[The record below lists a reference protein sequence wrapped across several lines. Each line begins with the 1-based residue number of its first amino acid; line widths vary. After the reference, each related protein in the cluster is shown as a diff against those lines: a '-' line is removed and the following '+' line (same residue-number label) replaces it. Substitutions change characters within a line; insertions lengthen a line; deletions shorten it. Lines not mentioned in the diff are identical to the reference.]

1 MDVSVSTLV
10 AGGGLLGGVAMGV
23 AARWG
28 RFCTLGAI
36 EDAFYGNDLRRLRAW
51 AVAIALSLLS
61 VQAMGWA
68 GVIPLSESFYL
79 TAPFGLVGLV
89 LGGLLFGIGMALTG
103 TCAYGVLA
111 RIGGG
116 DLRSLVV
123 LMVIGVTAY
132 ATIAGILAPL
142 RVGVIEPLA
151 IPLGAPLGATSGEHA
166 SQHVGALLAAATGL
180 PVERLAV
187 VLVVAALLGWSL
199 RDRGFRASPRHWLSG
214 IAVGLTIAAGW
225 AVTGTIG
232 QDPFEPAVLQS
243 HSYVAPSGRALLY
256 VMTFTGASLD
266 FGTAAVFGVIAGAWA
281 TTVIQKRF
289 RWEACDDVRELRR
302 HMLGGALMGVGGVLA
317 LGCSVGQGLSAASA
331 FALSAPIAI
340 AAMLLGARLGLGYLV
355 EGRISLPFLQRAA
368 D

>member
-10 AGGGLLGGVAMGV
+10 AGGGFLGGVAMGV

-51 AVAIALSLLS
+51 AVAIALALLL
-61 VQAMGWA
+61 VQSMGWA
-68 GVIPLSESFYL
+68 GIVPLSESFYL

-142 RVGVIEPLA
+142 RVGVVEPLA
-151 IPLGAPLGATSGEHA
+151 IPLGASQGEHA
-166 SQHVGALLAAATGL
+166 SQHVGHLLTAATGL
-180 PVERLAV
+180 PLERPAV
-187 VLVVAALLGWSL
+187 LLVVVALLGWSL

-225 AVTGTIG
+225 AVTGTVG

-266 FGTAAVFGVIAGAWA
+266 FGTAAVFGVVAGAWA
-281 TTVIQKRF
+281 TTMVQKRF

-302 HMLGGALMGVGGVLA
+302 HMTGGAMMGVGGVLA

-331 FALSAPIAI
+331 FALSAPVAI
-340 AAMLLGARLGLGYLV
+340 ASMLLGARLGLGYLV
-355 EGRISLPFLQRAA
+355 EGRISLPFLQGAA